1 MKRFVFLNGVKTEY
15 DLQIKKVKYINLR
28 VKSDGS
34 IKVSANKHTPVAM
47 VDDFVV
53 SKAVFILNAM
63 EKYKNMPLQTK
74 VQYFTEAEVK
84 QLILEL
90 CQKAY
95 PYYAEKGIGCPQI
108 KFRKMVSQ
116 WGNCRAKQG
125 ILTFNTNLMYAPSKC
140 VEYVVW
146 HEFTHF
152 LQQNHSAKFYAE
164 LEKVCPDWK
173 TCRKKLKEINIR

>member
-1 MKRFVFLNGVKTEY
+1 MKRTVVLSGLKTEY
-15 DLQIKKVKYINLR
+15 ELQIKNVKYINLR
-28 VKSDGS
+28 IKSDGS
-34 IKVSANKHTPVAM
+34 ISVSANKHTPVSM

-53 SKAVFILNAM
+53 SKTDFILNAL
-63 EKYKNMPLQTK
+63 EKYKNMPPKTK
-74 VQYFTEAEVK
+74 VQYFTEEEVK

-90 CQKAY
+90 CHKAY
-95 PYYAEKGIGCPQI
+95 PYYAKKGIGCPQI

-125 ILTFNTNLMYAPSKC
+125 VLTFNTNLMYAPLEC

-164 LEKVCPDWK
+164 LEKVFPDWMA
-173 TCRKKLKEINIR
+173 CRKKLKEINIR